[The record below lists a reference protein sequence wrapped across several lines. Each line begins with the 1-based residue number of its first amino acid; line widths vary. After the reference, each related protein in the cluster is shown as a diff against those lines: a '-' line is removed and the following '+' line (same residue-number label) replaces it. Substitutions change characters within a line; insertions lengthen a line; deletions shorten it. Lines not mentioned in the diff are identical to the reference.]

1 MKAKETCVTRF
12 SPGDAWVTGRPFEE
26 QPGYRRQVRWWMM
39 MRRRGLLSWIGIPV
53 GHPQQILVRW
63 HGISL
68 SEARRQAANAPFVRR
83 GVLREATPVA
93 I

>member
-1 MKAKETCVTRF
+1 
-12 SPGDAWVTGRPFEE
+12 
-26 QPGYRRQVRWWMM
+26 MM
-39 MRRRGLLSWIGIPV
+39 MRRRGLLSWIGIPDR
-53 GHPQQILVRW
+53 HPEQILVRW

-83 GVLREATPVA
+83 GVLREATA